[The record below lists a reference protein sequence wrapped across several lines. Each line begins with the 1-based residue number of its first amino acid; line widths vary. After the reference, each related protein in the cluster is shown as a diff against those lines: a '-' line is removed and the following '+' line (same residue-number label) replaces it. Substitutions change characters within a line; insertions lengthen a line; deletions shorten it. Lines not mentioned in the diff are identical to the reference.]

1 MRTLTSTA
9 KWKNKLMSN
18 LNNKR
23 ILLGVCGSIA
33 AYKSAEL
40 VRNLKDNGA
49 DVRVIMTNSATEFIT
64 PLTLQTLSLNQVYQ
78 TLSDG
83 DVETN
88 MGHIL
93 LARWADIVLIAPTS
107 ANFISKLASG
117 IADDLLSTACLA
129 TNGQII
135 ICPAMNNVMWE
146 NKATQEN
153 IKTLLKRGVL
163 CYGPASG
170 DQACGETGPGRM
182 QEPVQIVNQLTDYF
196 QNNLLAGKTILITA
210 GPTHEAIDPV
220 RYISNRSSGKM
231 GYALAQA
238 AIEAGANVNL
248 ISGPVSLDPPKY
260 VNCIKVSSAEEMNQ
274 LVQETVADADIFI
287 ATAAVADYRPKKLIK
302 EKFKKTAKEIS
313 IKMVRNPDILANVS
327 GLANAPF
334 TVGFAAETQDLEIN
348 ALVKLQD
355 KSLDMI
361 AANLVGNTQSGF
373 DSDENALTVLWE
385 NGKFELPLADK
396 SKIARELIAIV
407 AERFKLKNELSQ
419 TTSET

>member
-1 MRTLTSTA
+1 
-9 KWKNKLMSN
+9 MSN

-40 VRNLKDNGA
+40 VRSLKENGA
-49 DVRVIMTNSATEFIT
+49 DVRVIMTSSATEFIT

-78 TLSDG
+78 TLSDS
-83 DVETN
+83 DTDTS

-93 LARWADIVLIAPTS
+93 LARWADIVLIAPAS

-117 IADDLLSTACLA
+117 NADDLLSTVCLA
-129 TNGQII
+129 TNGQIV
-135 ICPAMNNVMWE
+135 ICPAMNNAMWE
-146 NKATQEN
+146 NKATQNN
-153 IKTLLKRGVL
+153 IKTLNQRGVL
-163 CYGPASG
+163 YYGPASG

-182 QEPVQIVNQLTDYF
+182 QEPVQIVNQLSEYF
-196 QNNLLAGKTILITA
+196 QNNLLAGKTVLITA
-210 GPTHEAIDPV
+210 GPTQEAIDPV

-260 VNCIKVSSAEEMNQ
+260 VNCIKVSSANEMNQ
-274 LVQETVADADIFI
+274 LVLETVADADIFI
-287 ATAAVADYRPKKLIK
+287 ATAAVADYRPKELIK
-302 EKFKKTAKEIS
+302 HKFKKSAKEIS
-313 IKMVRNPDILANVS
+313 IKMIRNPDILANVS
-327 GLANAPF
+327 GLKKPPF

-348 ALVKLQD
+348 ALVKLKE

-361 AANLVGNTQSGF
+361 AANLVGNAQSGF
-373 DSDENALTVLWE
+373 DSDENELTIIWE

-396 SKIARELIAIV
+396 SKIARELISIV
-407 AERFKLKNELSQ
+407 AKRFKLKNKKNQ
-419 TTSET
+419 PAKET